1 MYETQK
7 LIKIVIQILNKI
19 IFNNLVL
26 LTQSFQS
33 HENVILIIL

>member
-19 IFNNLVL
+19 IFKNLVL
-26 LTQSFQS
+26 LTQSLQS